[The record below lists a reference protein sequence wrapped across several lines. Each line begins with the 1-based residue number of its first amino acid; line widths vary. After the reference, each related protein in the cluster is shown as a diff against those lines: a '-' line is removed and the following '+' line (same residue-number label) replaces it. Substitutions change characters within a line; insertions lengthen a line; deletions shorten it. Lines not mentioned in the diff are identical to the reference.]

1 MMMFAVHTAKYI
13 LLTGLLLCT
22 AKMPYAQDS
31 LVKEPTVT
39 TRFFVDAYYTYDFS
53 KPANKLKAP
62 FLYNHNRHNQV
73 AVNLVLASVQYKQQS
88 VRAAVA
94 LMAGTYSRY
103 NLASEPALLRHVYE
117 ANAGVRL
124 FKQQDVWLDAGIL
137 PSHIG
142 FESAISKDCQTLSR
156 SMLAE
161 NSPYYETGA
170 RVSYTSKN
178 KKWYAAALLLNGWQR
193 IVPVARNRSISL
205 GTQITWSP
213 SNRFSLNWSSFA
225 GNTKP
230 DSIRQQRYFQN
241 IYARWAPVSQWQFI
255 AGLDFGFEQI
265 SRYVNRYQSWLAPI
279 LQISYHK
286 QPCAFAARAEYFNDP
301 AGVIM
306 PRIEQQAF
314 RMYGYSANIDR
325 NLGSWGVYRMEW
337 RMFQHYTP
345 YFLYSNQR
353 KKMNHMFTCSFL
365 FDLKR

>member
-1 MMMFAVHTAKYI
+1 MMTFTAHTAKHFV
-13 LLTGLLLCT
+13 LLSLLLHSVKILC
-22 AKMPYAQDS
+22 AQDS
-31 LVKEPTVT
+31 STKEPALTA
-39 TRFFVDAYYTYDFS
+39 RLFVDAYYAYDFS
-53 KPANKLKAP
+53 QPANKLKAAY
-62 FLYNHNRHNQV
+62 LYNHNRHNEI
-73 AVNLVLASVQYKQQS
+73 AINLALASIQYKQQR

-103 NLASEPALLRHVYE
+103 NLAAEPALLRHVFE

-124 FKQQDVWLDAGIL
+124 FKQQDIWLDAGIL

-142 FESAISKDCQTLSR
+142 FESAISKDCQTLTR

-170 RVSYTSKN
+170 RISYTSKN
-178 KKWYAAALLLNGWQR
+178 RKWYAAALLLNGWQR
-193 IVPVARNRSISL
+193 IAPVAGNRSVSL
-205 GTQITWSP
+205 GTQVTWSP
-213 SNRFSLNWSSFA
+213 LEKFSLNWSSFA

-230 DSIRQQRYFQN
+230 DTVRQQRYFQN
-241 IYARWAPVSQWQFI
+241 IYARWAPLPQWQFI

-265 SRYVNRYQSWLAPI
+265 SKHAQRYQSWFAPI
-279 LQISYHK
+279 LQISYRK
-286 QPCAFAARAEYFNDP
+286 QPWAFAARAEYFNDV

-306 PRIEQQAF
+306 PRVEQQAF
-314 RMYGYSANIDR
+314 RMYGYSVNIDR

-345 YFLYSNQR
+345 YFLYSTQR
-353 KKMNHMFTCSFL
+353 NKMNHMFTCSFL